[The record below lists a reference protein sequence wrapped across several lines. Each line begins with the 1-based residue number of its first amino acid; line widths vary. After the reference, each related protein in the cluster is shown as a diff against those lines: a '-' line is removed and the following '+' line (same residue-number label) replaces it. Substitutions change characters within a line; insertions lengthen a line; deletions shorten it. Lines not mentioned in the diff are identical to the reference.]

1 MIKKMLCVMFVFVAI
16 GDYLKTG
23 VPIGKTLMLA
33 ALSAGILFSAI
44 EYLGRKETVA
54 AELTGRFAFLISI
67 ISLMAVP
74 WTMSQRIFISVVFM
88 AASSM
93 IVYAA
98 ERVVQES

>member
-1 MIKKMLCVMFVFVAI
+1 MIKKMLCVMFVFAAI
-16 GDYLKTG
+16 GDHLKTG
-23 VPIGKTLMLA
+23 APIGKMLMLA

-54 AELTGRFAFLISI
+54 AELTGRFVFLISI

-88 AASSM
+88 AVSSM
-93 IVYAA
+93 IMYAV